1 MVVKCREFLIRNHL
15 VVFTLLPVPF
25 SEFGIL
31 LVDSLILLFDS
42 LTDRISLCR
51 PVDWPAVVCAGN
63 QYPGSF

>member
-1 MVVKCREFLIRNHL
+1 MVVKRWEFLIRNHL

-31 LVDSLILLFDS
+31 LVDFFILLFDS